1 MRRGF
6 TLIELLAV
14 IVILAI
20 ISLIAVPIVV
30 NIINDS
36 KKESLQRSIDLY
48 IDTVQKRITQE
59 NMKVKYD
66 PEKCDILENGNI
78 KCYVGEEVIKTSTKE
93 EELKIEMNGK
103 KPESGTITFK
113 TTSTEANNNNID
125 TDSNK
130 ITYSGVVLEGMEYTS
145 GKQPKEY
152 VPPTPATDDDYR
164 GYYADVDG
172 DGNADGIIYADLGAN
187 ITYPQSG
194 DWYNE
199 KMNWGQNGGTY
210 TYNKAIGDLNE
221 YTVSNNT
228 YKKNEG
234 FGENKIIKLKKN
246 KNKPRFY
253 IMALEDFRTGSFE
266 EGSGYTAGTYYWYKN
281 ADGKMRTYAD
291 DTKTD
296 FGKGYANT
304 GKIIEIWNKNG
315 EGEGSY
321 SGATQD
327 DHDIWKHIQGE
338 YAKGWYIPS
347 SGEWG
352 AFADYFKKRTEN
364 GLTHNFES
372 GDYVANSGNY
382 KSTYGLSDHYW
393 SSSEYNTYNAWYAV
407 FNIGYMG
414 NLDVYVSSSVRLG
427 ATF

>member
-1 MRRGF
+1 MKKKGF

-20 ISLIAVPIVV
+20 IALIAVPIVI

-36 KKESLQRSIDLY
+36 KKESLQISIELY
-48 IDTVQKRITQE
+48 VDYAQKAITKHQMTHPGFNPKE
-59 NMKVKYD
+59 CTIEDKKLTCDGTEIEVEMK
-66 PEKCDILENGNI
+66 GQ
-78 KCYVGEEVIKTSTKE
+78 T
-93 EELKIEMNGK
+93 
-103 KPESGTITFK
+103 PESGTIT
-113 TTSTEANNNNID
+113 IVD
-125 TDSNK
+125 NK
-130 ITYSGVVLEGMEYTS
+130 LYYDVELEGMEYILNS
-145 GKQPKEY
+145 EGKQP
-152 VPPTPATDDDYR
+152 PQPAPAKATGDDYR

-172 DGNADGIIYADLGAN
+172 DGTPDGIIYADLGAN

-199 KMNWGQNGGTY
+199 KKNWCHNDGTY
-210 TYNKAIGDLNE
+210 TYNKATGDLNE

-228 YKKNEG
+228 YKKNDG

-253 IMALEDFRTGSFE
+253 IMALEDFTTGSFE
-266 EGSGYTAGTYYWYKN
+266 EGNSQGTTPGTYYWYKN
-281 ADGKMRTYAD
+281 AGGKMSTYAD

-315 EGEGSY
+315 EGTGSY
-321 SGATQD
+321 TGATQD

-338 YAKGWYIPS
+338 YVKGWYIPS
-347 SGEWG
+347 RGEWA
-352 AFADYFKKRTEN
+352 AFGDYFKKRTTN
-364 GLTHNFES
+364 PLTHDYES
-372 GDYVANSGNY
+372 GSYEANSGNY
-382 KSTYGLSDHYW
+382 NSLYGLSNWYW
-393 SSSEYNTYNAWYAV
+393 SSSQLNTGDAWRAT
-407 FNIGYMG
+407 FGTGTMGYG
-414 NLDVYVSSSVRLG
+414 SVNYKYSVRLG